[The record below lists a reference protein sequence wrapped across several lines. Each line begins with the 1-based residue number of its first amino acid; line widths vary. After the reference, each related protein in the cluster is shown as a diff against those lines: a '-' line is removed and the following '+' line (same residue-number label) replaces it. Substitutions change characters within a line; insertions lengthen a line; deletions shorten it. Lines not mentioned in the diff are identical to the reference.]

1 MLICLAPSRL
11 QQVTLLNQQIGRS
24 NLSSKKLSVGL
35 LAYGAIG
42 DEHSAAVAACAH
54 LEIAAICDTNPDRVA
69 AGLKISPDAIAFSDA
84 NMMLESDDIDLVII
98 STPPNS
104 HYTWAKRALSLGL
117 HVILEKPMALTTQ
130 ECDELMA
137 LAKSE
142 NLVLVVYQNR
152 RFDQDFLT
160 IESAIQRGDIGD
172 LFYYESFVGG
182 YSKPCDFWH
191 SDAIVSGG
199 AIFDW
204 GSHFIDQI
212 MALIPNKVEFVSG
225 LNQKRVW
232 KHITNADHAQV
243 NINFEDGIQATFINS
258 DLSAARK
265 PKFYILG
272 TKGALIGDWDT
283 TGSGAVADLPAIITL
298 HHPDGSSQLL
308 PPVTA
313 PAYSFHKSLDQL
325 LTAGAP
331 MQIQASGSRD
341 VVAIMQAAEE
351 SALKNGEPVTPILLR
366 V

>member
-1 MLICLAPSRL
+1 M
-11 QQVTLLNQQIGRS
+11 
-24 NLSSKKLSVGL
+24 SSKKLRVGL

-42 DEHSAAVAACAH
+42 DEHSAAISACAN
-54 LEIAAICDTNPDRVA
+54 LEIAAICDTNPDRIA
-69 AGLKISPDAIAFSDA
+69 AGLKLSPDAAPFSDA
-84 NMMLESDDIDLVII
+84 NAMLESGDIDLVVI

-104 HYTWAKRALSLGL
+104 HYMWAKKALSLGL
-117 HVILEKPMALTTQ
+117 HVILEKPMALNTQ

-137 LAKSE
+137 LAKSA

-160 IESAIQRGDIGD
+160 IQSAINRGDIGD
-172 LFYYESFVGG
+172 VFYYESFVGG

-232 KHITNADHAQV
+232 HHITNADHAQV
-243 NINFEDGIQATFINS
+243 NINFEGGLQATFINS

-272 TKGALIGDWDT
+272 TKGALVGDWDT

-298 HHPDGSSQLL
+298 HTAEGTSQILD
-308 PPVTA
+308 PVTA
-313 PAYSFHKSLDQL
+313 PAYSFHQSLDRF
-325 LTAGAP
+325 LTAGTP
-331 MQIQASGSRD
+331 MQVQATGSRD

-351 SALKNGEPVTPILLR
+351 SALANGKPVTPILLR
-366 V
+366 A